1 MPDRLGLR
9 LAAVAAVQI
18 TAVSLIDGA
27 TRPGFDPWRNW
38 VSQLALGDRSWL
50 GTLNLALGGVWL
62 VLFAAAWRRHRPD
75 APLVAVLAALCG
87 FGLGLIAATPIDPGL
102 DYPPAVAAVHTGAG
116 AVHQAGAL
124 AVFAAGTAA
133 AAVIGRA
140 IDRPRLGCAVAIL
153 MTVSFVIAA
162 VLVTL
167 DVTGVLVGTPSGL
180 FERIALYSGLGWIGV
195 AGGCAGHEDRPF
207 QRQ

>member
-18 TAVSLIDGA
+18 TVVSLVDGA

-75 APLVAVLAALCG
+75 APLVAVLAAVCG
-87 FGLGLIAATPIDPGL
+87 SGFGLIAATPIDPGL
-102 DYPPAVAAVHTGAG
+102 DYPPGVAAVHTLTG
-116 AVHQAGAL
+116 AVHQAGAI
-124 AVFAAGTAA
+124 AVFTAGTAA
-133 AAVIGRA
+133 AAMIGRA
-140 IDRPRLGCAVAIL
+140 IGRPRLGYAIAVL
-153 MTVSFVIAA
+153 MTASFVAAA

-167 DVTGVLVGTPSGL
+167 DVTGVLTGTPSGL
-180 FERIALYSGLGWIGV
+180 FERVALYSGLGWIGA
-195 AGGCAGHEDRPF
+195 AGGCSSHEDRPL